1 MGKINKFQYGYKV
14 PTRTWGDIG
23 NLLNRGAEFALKV
36 FEPVGKAVSS
46 VASNLPA
53 GGASAVLPQQSPK
66 NFQQSKQRQKIFEEK
81 VGPALSPTNH
91 AIAWTQGS
99 LNPKVGQQKLAEWGP
114 LAQLGSFVTDAAAFK
129 YVPKVPRAI
138 SRTKAGKSYLISKE
152 IDKGVKQNTKNGRVE
167 VTSSYFNAPDK
178 WYRITERP
186 EKMGIEEQGKNIT
199 TADDPEIFG
208 TINGW
213 RTSVLDN
220 PIETGKGV
228 NEGYFVKKPKKIDI
242 SIRRTHGR
250 AHGNTSQAAK
260 GQLWQA
266 NTAGSNIFPGG
277 IIEGQAPLNIP
288 YGLSRTHFVNTP
300 WEEVPKGGRVGFH
313 TGEMP
318 MSNLGW
324 FQKTKNGNYTYE
336 PIIPEKRIQISPT
349 PQKETHPWELSN
361 SEYSRFQQPNG
372 KIRLQLNSHT
382 EAKPRQ
388 FVLDPQGDNKY
399 YVHMRV
405 WDDADKKVPAT
416 MSSADKN
423 TLYEALYNEL
433 PEGGE
438 ILFPKSGPGNYGTRG
453 TVAGLQ
459 HLSRNTG
466 FTPGT
471 PGTLQYLDKDGKT
484 VRTYN
489 GTSFIKNKVSREIQF
504 MDPLPDLPPKTMPYV
519 EAARKF
525 KENNIKFR
533 AQEARNYATS
543 QRRKAL
549 DRLLNW
555 EAHNMGFLN
564 EGENLQFVM
573 PHNKL
578 PKVKIYDEQ
587 IPGEDFGVNGSYD
600 DRFNTVNLTGVSS
613 QGLTPYH
620 EYLHYYGIGASPV
633 IYQTKLGRAYY
644 NIQPNGQIGKSLGP
658 TSEQVI
664 GTQGVLKR
672 SDAYRTYKLGNILD
686 PDEWNLLSDKEKAY
700 IGSEELPVHALT
712 TGKDLGIKTFQ
723 KYPGDLEMINIANKA
738 RTKNPWLRVVKYK
751 TSKDL
756 KNFWKLLTGSY
767 LAVQPFMLNEKE

>member
-1 MGKINKFQYGYKV
+1 MRKINKFQYGYKV

-23 NLLNRGAEFALKV
+23 NFLNKGAEFALKV

-46 VASNLPA
+46 VVSNLPA

-129 YVPKVPRAI
+129 YVPKVPGAV

-152 IDKGVKQNTKNGRVE
+152 IDKATKGPINQHELSNQFIEPHVTNPKGSNKLVHYDNGDGKSVFRNSGARIQNGQLIPGQTTREGQSNFTWWNQDNPYLGVHKSKLKRFSPSRYIVVDKSDQFVHPLKAGKSVGQSDGAGRGFVLSSEMVSETPVDLSNASIIQKSPFGWWERVKTTKN
-167 VTSSYFNAPDK
+167 
-178 WYRITERP
+178 
-186 EKMGIEEQGKNIT
+186 
-199 TADDPEIFG
+199 
-208 TINGW
+208 
-213 RTSVLDN
+213 
-220 PIETGKGV
+220 
-228 NEGYFVKKPKKIDI
+228 
-242 SIRRTHGR
+242 
-250 AHGNTSQAAK
+250 
-260 GQLWQA
+260 
-266 NTAGSNIFPGG
+266 
-277 IIEGQAPLNIP
+277 
-288 YGLSRTHFVNTP
+288 
-300 WEEVPKGGRVGFH
+300 
-313 TGEMP
+313 
-318 MSNLGW
+318 
-324 FQKTKNGNYTYE
+324 
-336 PIIPEKRIQISPT
+336 T

-361 SEYSRFQQPNG
+361 SEYSRFQQSNG

-543 QRRKAL
+543 QRRRAL

-644 NIQPNGQIGKSLGP
+644 NVQPNGQIGKSLGP

-672 SDAYRTYKLGNILD
+672 SDAYRTYKLGNVLD
-686 PDEWNLLSDKEKAY
+686 PDEWNLLSDKEKTY

-712 TGKDLGIKTFQ
+712 TGKDLGIKPFQ
-723 KYPGDLEMINIANKA
+723 KYPGDLEMISIANKA
-738 RTKNPWLRVVKYK
+738 RSKNPWLRVVKNK